1 MPKWPHIYSQVIKS
15 PYEEGRVDLR
25 VLSGYASSA
34 FVHHLLY
41 AYERMS
47 IDLILGM
54 VKQQPIT
61 IWDHNEYVNLV
72 QNTGRLRVRYFNG
85 TPPIHSKAVLWKGVG
100 GQLDLAYAGSS
111 NLTWHG
117 FRDYQ
122 EVMVLT
128 DPGEIM
134 LAFPEEDQLKDCTDE
149 DVFEHFQML
158 YQREPEVSD
167 IDTSAIGAA
176 VSGCSSVVLR
186 LTQKK
191 DNQVHGRSALNWGQR
206 DGREPNQ
213 AYIPISSEIHRDNPD
228 FFPDLAVEFTIITD
242 DGESFVCTV
251 AQQGRKAI
259 HTNHD
264 NSILGKYFRRRLGVP
279 LGEKVENMHLEQ
291 YGRDT
296 ITIYKMNDDT
306 YYMDFSQRRRQG

>member
-1 MPKWPHIYSQVIKS
+1 MAQWPFIYSQVIKT
-15 PYEEGRVDLR
+15 PYDEGRTSLR
-25 VLSGYASSA
+25 VLTGYSSSA

-41 AYERMS
+41 TYEGLS

-72 QNTGRLRVRYFNG
+72 QSTGRLRVRYFNS
-85 TPPIHSKAVLWKGVG
+85 TPPIHTKAVLWEGENG
-100 GQLDLAYAGSS
+100 HFDLAYAGSS

-122 EVMVLT
+122 ELMVSA
-128 DPGEIM
+128 DPIEI
-134 LAFPEEDQLKDCTDE
+134 LRAFPEEHLLKDCTDE
-149 DVFEHFQML
+149 DVFEHFQMQ
-158 YQREPEVSD
+158 YQRESEISD
-167 IDTSAIGAA
+167 IDTSAIGS
-176 VSGCSSVVLR
+176 VVRGCPSVVLR
-186 LTQKK
+186 LTQKR
-191 DNQVHGRSALNWGQR
+191 DGQVHGRSALNWGQR

-213 AYIPISSEIHRDNPD
+213 AYIPILREIHKDNPN

-242 DGESFVCTV
+242 DGESFVCAV

-279 LGEKVENMHLEQ
+279 LGEKVEKAHLEQ
-291 YGRDT
+291 YGRDSVT
-296 ITIYKMNDDT
+296 IFKMNDDT
-306 YYMDFSQRRRQG
+306 YYMDFSQRRR

>member
-1 MPKWPHIYSQVIKS
+1 MPQWPHIYTQIIKN
-15 PYEEGRVDLR
+15 PYEEGRMNLR
-25 VLSGYASSA
+25 VLTGYGSSA

-41 AYERMS
+41 TYDRIS
-47 IDLILGM
+47 IDVVLGM

-72 QNTGRLRVRYFNG
+72 RNTGRLRVRYYNG
-85 TPPIHSKAVLWKGVG
+85 TPPIHAKAVLWQGENSEP
-100 GQLDLAYAGSS
+100 DMAFAGSS

-117 FRDYQ
+117 FRDFQ
-122 EVMVLT
+122 ELMVSA
-128 DPGEIM
+128 DPAEV
-134 LAFPEEDQLKDCTDE
+134 LQAFPKEHFLKDCTDE
-149 DVFEHFQML
+149 DIFEHFQML
-158 YQREPEVSD
+158 YQREPEIGD

-176 VSGCSSVVLR
+176 VSGCPSVVLR

-191 DNQVHGRSALNWGQR
+191 DDQVHGRSALNWGQR

-213 AYIPISSEIHRDNPD
+213 AYIPIASEIHRGNPD
-228 FFPDLAVEFTIITD
+228 FFPDLAVEFTMITD
-242 DGESFVCTV
+242 DGESFVCAV

-264 NSILGKYFRRRLGVP
+264 NSILGKYFRRRLGVR
-279 LGEKVENMHLEQ
+279 LGEKVENTHLYH
-291 YGRDT
+291 YGRDS

-306 YYMDFSQRRRQG
+306 YYMDFSQRRRQL

>member
-1 MPKWPHIYSQVIKS
+1 MPQWPHIYSQVIKT
-15 PYEEGRVDLR
+15 PYDEGRMNFRALT
-25 VLSGYASSA
+25 GYGSSA

-41 AYERMS
+41 TYERMS

-72 QNTGRLRVRYFNG
+72 HSTGRLRVRYYNG
-85 TPPIHSKAVLWKGVG
+85 TPPIHTKAVLWRGENG
-100 GQLDLAYAGSS
+100 DFDIAYAGSS

-122 EVMVLT
+122 ELMVSAN
-128 DPGEIM
+128 PVEI
-134 LAFPEEDQLKDCTDE
+134 LQVFPDEHLLKDCTDA
-149 DVFEHFQML
+149 DIFEHFQML

-167 IDTSAIGAA
+167 IDISAIGVA
-176 VSGCSSVVLR
+176 VSGCPSVVLR

-191 DNQVHGRSALNWGQR
+191 DGQVHGRSALNWGQR
-206 DGREPNQ
+206 EGREPNQ
-213 AYIPISSEIHRDNPD
+213 AYIPISSDIHRDNPD

-279 LGEKVENMHLEQ
+279 LGEKVEKAHLDQ
-291 YGRDT
+291 YGRDS

-306 YYMDFSQRRRQG
+306 YYMDFSQRRR